1 MHVAFGQRISLRV
14 QRISLRRK
22 VIRLLEQVISW
33 QGAGGLQQGAAKGYR
48 DVSLQAVDLEVVIPC
63 DVNGSMHV
71 AFGQRISLRVQRIS
85 LRRKVIRLLEQVISW
100 RGTGGLQQG
109 ALQQGAAKGY

>member
-1 MHVAFGQRISLRV
+1 
-14 QRISLRRK
+14 
-22 VIRLLEQVISW
+22 
-33 QGAGGLQQGAAKGYR
+33 
-48 DVSLQAVDLEVVIPC
+48 
-63 DVNGSMHV
+63 MHV

-109 ALQQGAAKGY
+109 AAKGYRDVSLQAVDLEVVIPCDVNGSMHVAFVQRISLRRKVIRLLEQVISWRGTGGLQQGAAKG